1 QGIYGDFP
9 GPHCMVEGGVERLVH
24 AVANQQVR
32 ECLRFNAPVRR
43 VSITSVSSDSS
54 KENASEGAIHVSIKK
69 AFPPNGVAGVGGVGG
84 MGVEPEEEVEEQEE
98 VVKADAVI
106 VALPLSLMQQGAV
119 EFDPP
124 LRE

>member
-1 QGIYGDFP
+1 
-9 GPHCMVEGGVERLVH
+9 M
-24 AVANQQVR
+24 
-32 ECLRFNAPVRR
+32 
-43 VSITSVSSDSS
+43 SITSVSSDIS

-69 AFPPNGVAGVGGVGG
+69 AFPPNGVGGVGGVGG
-84 MGVEPEEEVEEQEE
+84 MGVEPEGEVEQEE

-124 LRE
+124 LREVRFFLLFFFDFAPRGVFDVSASV